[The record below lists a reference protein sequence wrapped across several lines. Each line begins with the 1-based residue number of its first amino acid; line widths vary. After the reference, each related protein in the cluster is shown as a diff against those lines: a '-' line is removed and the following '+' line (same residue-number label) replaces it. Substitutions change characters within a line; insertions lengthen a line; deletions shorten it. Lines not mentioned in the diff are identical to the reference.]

1 MRLTV
6 ERGIER
12 LVLAALRFYGTGSYQ
27 GSVAG
32 DEYIRLSQKSV
43 SRCIHDVSSAISSEV
58 MPRQIRFPSTEEQE
72 QIKRRVYLKHNF
84 PGVIGTIDCT
94 HVRIVAPAEDSTEI
108 RQMSF
113 FSRKC
118 FHSLNVQLVLCALN
132 FFPGGGYQKRVGNDD
147 YIKVTQQSASNC
159 IRQVSQ
165 TMSQHLLRK
174 FVQYPSDQRAQENI
188 KEEFFNYCGIGGV
201 LGAIDCTHVAIIGPP
216 NDGFHQ
222 ERNYVNRKGW
232 HSLNVQLICD
242 MDTKILNVVA
252 RAPGCTHDS
261 FIWRSSNLKTAF
273 DEGNKIHGDGWLLGD
288 AGYRQE
294 RHLHVPIEGA
304 IPGSDEYKYNAAHA
318 KGRCVIER
326 CNGILKNRFRCLL
339 KDRVLHYL
347 PEVAAHITNSC
358 VILHNM
364 CVEDNIYW
372 EDAVLDEEDE
382 LFDTVE
388 DDDE

>member
-1 MRLTV
+1 
-6 ERGIER
+6 
-12 LVLAALRFYGTGSYQ
+12 
-27 GSVAG
+27 
-32 DEYIRLSQKSV
+32 
-43 SRCIHDVSSAISSEV
+43 
-58 MPRQIRFPSTEEQE
+58 
-72 QIKRRVYLKHNF
+72 
-84 PGVIGTIDCT
+84 
-94 HVRIVAPAEDSTEI
+94 
-108 RQMSF
+108 
-113 FSRKC
+113 
-118 FHSLNVQLVLCALN
+118 
-132 FFPGGGYQKRVGNDD
+132 
-147 YIKVTQQSASNC
+147 
-159 IRQVSQ
+159 
-165 TMSQHLLRK
+165 MSQHLLRK

-304 IPGSDEYKYNAAHA
+304 IPGSDEDKYNAAHA